1 MRETAGNMS
10 AAKSSTIRIK
20 WVQSAIQAPA
30 KHKKIVRGLGLRK
43 LQQVV
48 EKPDNAGIRGM
59 VAKIPHLVKI
69 VD

>member
-1 MRETAGNMS
+1 MS
-10 AAKSSTIRIK
+10 AAKKKATIKIR
-20 WVQSAIQAPA
+20 WVMSAICAPE

-48 EKPDNAGIRGM
+48 EKPDNPGIRGM

-69 VD
+69 VE

>member
-1 MRETAGNMS
+1 MS
-10 AAKSSTIRIK
+10 AAKSSTIKIQ
-20 WVQSAIQAPA
+20 WVQSAIQAPE
-30 KHKKIVRGLGLRK
+30 KHKRIVRGLGLRK

>member
-1 MRETAGNMS
+1 MS
-10 AAKSSTIRIK
+10 AAKNSTIKIQ
-20 WVQSAIQAPA
+20 WVQSAIQSPA

-69 VD
+69 IQ